1 MWIMLLILIIGC
13 IIMEWPMKPPKKRKD
28 DKKK

>member
-13 IIMEWPMKPPKKRKD
+13 IIMECPMKPEDRKK